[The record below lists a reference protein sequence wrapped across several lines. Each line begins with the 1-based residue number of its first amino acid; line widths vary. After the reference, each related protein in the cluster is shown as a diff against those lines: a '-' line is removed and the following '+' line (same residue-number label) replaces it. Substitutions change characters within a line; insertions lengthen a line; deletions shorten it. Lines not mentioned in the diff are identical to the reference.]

1 MPHKRK
7 RVPYQLTVALLRN
20 RRFAKSPNFGHW
32 RFTTTAQDHNAST
45 KTLRE
50 EDLMGRVMIRCP
62 ATGRTISTGIEA
74 DGNTFACSPVF
85 IADTYCALCD
95 TQHRWFARDAWVE
108 ERPEIAARAA

>member
-7 RVPYQLTVALLRN
+7 H
-20 RRFAKSPNFGHW
+20 RRAAHVVVTLMNDRIAKWPNFRHW